1 MSDQNEIDDILNEL
15 KNKKM
20 GGASAPGNDKKS
32 DDFFYSFTSP
42 KKEDKPVTEESQIF
56 NIGFDAPKKE
66 QEAKHLDNNFDI
78 ISDSFKKSNPEN
90 DMQDKIRT
98 DMPDGKKPKKNQNKK
113 NYYLFKNSQKFST
126 HNQNLSQSRKK
137 IYCLVPSFAD
147 CKGNK

>member
-1 MSDQNEIDDILNEL
+1 MLQCHSDNPERRMTVSDQNEIDDILNEL

-98 DMPDGKKPKKNQNKK
+98 DMPDGKKPKKKTWQ
-113 NYYLFKNSQKFST
+113 
-126 HNQNLSQSRKK
+126 
-137 IYCLVPSFAD
+137 A
-147 CKGNK
+147 